1 MKLQLLSQFK
11 QQLLSNLESFSKVA
25 ILTHR
30 NPDGDGLGSALF
42 LQEFF
47 GQRGIRLD
55 IVLDELPPAN
65 LDFLHLNKRYTPYQK
80 DLIYQ
85 LLLIVDCHEAG
96 RLGACETLLSKA
108 EAVLIL
114 DHHEENN
121 AIKDAIIYN
130 DTTSSCV
137 GGIIY
142 RMFADEIQEFPSLV
156 RKYLAETVYVA
167 ILNDTENFQNANT
180 DTGTFI
186 ICSELMQLGLQPGR
200 VMESFLLNRSLAE
213 MKYVGE
219 VMSSARSFVDDRI
232 LFIYSTRE
240 MLRKKGLDMRAN
252 SKMTRWFKGTRG
264 VQVIVFW
271 QEVSENL
278 YRLSLRS
285 PVIDVYLLARKYG
298 GGGHRRAA
306 GCELKG
312 RLADLEQSVLQDIRE
327 LLA

>member
-11 QQLLSNLESFSKVA
+11 QQLLNKLELFPRVA

-47 GQRGIRLD
+47 RQRGIRLD
-55 IVLDELPPAN
+55 IVLEELPPRN
-65 LDFLHLNKRYTPYQK
+65 LDFLNLNKRYKPYQN

-85 LLLIVDCHEAG
+85 LLIIVDCHEAS
-96 RLGACETLLSKA
+96 RLGAGETMLSRA
-108 EAVLIL
+108 EAILIL

-121 AIKDAIIYN
+121 AVKDAVFYN

-142 RMFADEIQEFPSLV
+142 RMFADEITELPSPV
-156 RKYLAETVYVA
+156 RKYLAEAVYVA
-167 ILNDTENFQNANT
+167 ILNDTENFQNTNT
-180 DTGTFI
+180 DAETFT
-186 ICSELMQLGLQPGR
+186 ICSELMQLGLQPGQ
-200 VMESFLLNRSLAE
+200 VMETFLLNRSLAE
-213 MKYVGE
+213 MKYVGD
-219 VMSSARSFVDDRI
+219 VMSSACSFADDRI

-240 MLRKKGLDMRAN
+240 MLQRRNLDMRAN

-298 GGGHRRAA
+298 GGGHRKAA
-306 GCELKG
+306 GCELQG
-312 RLADLEQSVLQDIRE
+312 RLPDLEKLVLQDIRE